1 MIIAAIKE
9 GAHAEAYVN
18 GFKVEIFSEST
29 LLDELVDFTYY
40 FKHLK
45 NRVELQNLADSK
57 NVGRRICA
65 MMCIGRWN
73 FTSGCRTILDG
84 VG

>member
-45 NRVELQNLADSK
+45 NRVELQNLADSEK
-57 NVGRRICA
+57 TLADVYA
-65 MMCIGRWN
+65 
-73 FTSGCRTILDG
+73 L
-84 VG
+84 